1 MRCFDLVLSWFVV
14 AFVVALLDAG
24 EDAFAAPF
32 TDVAFGSGLGDV
44 ETGGQLLERLCC
56 ERRRQRGQELFAAFG
71 AFCSGL
77 GELGTGEFLV
87 DADGVADE
95 DAGDSHG

>member
-1 MRCFDLVLSWFVV
+1 MVLSWFVV

-32 TDVAFGSGLGDV
+32 AYVALGGGLGDV
-44 ETGGQLLERLCC
+44 EAGGQLLECLCC
-56 ERRRQRGQELFAAFG
+56 ERCRQGGEELFAAFG
-71 AFCSGL
+71 AFCSRL
-77 GELGTGEFLV
+77 GELGAGEFLE

-95 DAGDSHG
+95 DAGDGHG

>member
-1 MRCFDLVLSWFVV
+1 LVLSWFVV

-32 TDVAFGSGLGDV
+32 ADVAFGCGLGDV
-44 ETGGQLLERLCC
+44 EAGGQLLERLCG
-56 ERRRQRGQELFAAFG
+56 ERCRQGGQELFAAFG
-71 AFCSGL
+71 AFCCGL
-77 GELGTGEFLV
+77 GELGAGEFLV

-95 DAGDSHG
+95 DAGDGHC

>member
-1 MRCFDLVLSWFVV
+1 MSWFVI

-32 TDVAFGSGLGDV
+32 TDVAFGGGRWDV
-44 ETGGQLLERLCC
+44 EADGQLLERLCC
-56 ERRRQRGQELFAAFG
+56 ESCRQGGQELFAAFG
-71 AFCSGL
+71 AFCSRL
-77 GELGTGEFLV
+77 GELGAGEFLV

-95 DAGDSHG
+95 NAGDGHG